1 VKSLSPDQKPRTIAL
16 DARPIGV
23 RIVDTTRAG
32 FVARRARETEE
43 AAFARGRGEG
53 HKAAIAGAAGALLR
67 ASESIGEAQKQAAS
81 DIARDATRLAV
92 EIARTLLRTEIDAG
106 RYDIERIV
114 RETLQASG
122 AGRGA
127 CIVHLNPVDIAR
139 LEGVVFR
146 TGTRLEPDP
155 EVPPGDVHVTTQ
167 RGLLVRDVE
176 QALASIAERIEGD
189 LA

>member
-1 VKSLSPDQKPRTIAL
+1 MKSLSPDPKVRPLTL
-16 DARPIGV
+16 DARPTAV
-23 RIVDTTRAG
+23 RVVEGSRAALL
-32 FVARRARETEE
+32 ARHARETEE
-43 AAFARGRGEG
+43 NAFARGRNEG
-53 HKAAIAGAAGALLR
+53 QQSALSGAAGALLR
-67 ASESIGEAQKQAAS
+67 AAEKLHEAQQQMSA
-81 DIARDATRLAV
+81 DLARDATKLGI
-92 EIARTLLRTEIDAG
+92 EIARTLLRSEIDAG

-127 CIVHLNPVDIAR
+127 CVVHLNPSDITR
-139 LEGVVFR
+139 LDGVVFR
-146 TGTRLEPDP
+146 VGTQLEADP

-176 QALASIAERIEGD
+176 QALSSIAERLEGD

>member
-1 VKSLSPDQKPRTIAL
+1 VKSLSPEQKPRTIAL
-16 DARPIGV
+16 DAHPTGV
-23 RIVDTTRAG
+23 RIVDATRAG
-32 FVARRARETEE
+32 FIARRAREAEE
-43 AAFARGRGEG
+43 SAFARGRAEG
-53 HKAAIAGAAGALLR
+53 QKAALAGAAGALLR
-67 ASESIGEAQKQAAS
+67 ASEIVGEAQKQAAA
-81 DIARDATRLAV
+81 DIARDATRLGI

-122 AGRGA
+122 AGRGS
-127 CIVHLNPVDIAR
+127 CVVHLNPVDVGR
-139 LEGVVFR
+139 LEGVIFR
-146 TGTRLEPDP
+146 VGTRLEPDP

-189 LA
+189 QA